1 MLNIEQLSY
10 WEKQTFFSNVDFLIV
25 GAGIVGY
32 SAAIHLRELHP
43 TSKILILEKGYLPSG
58 ASSKNAG
65 FACFGSATELIDD
78 LQHTAE
84 SLVWETVAKRWEGL
98 RYLKQLIGESDLEME
113 VNGSWDLI
121 TKPEEQT
128 VTRVRDQLSN
138 LNSEL
143 FKITGEQNVYSE
155 DPNLH
160 TKFGF
165 ENLSTS
171 FFNRLEGQINS
182 GKMIRRFY
190 QKAIE
195 QNIDVLFGI
204 NVVNYEALLHTVK
217 VNTSVGI
224 INSSNLLI
232 CVNGFAQDF
241 VKEDVHPARAQVLV
255 TEKIPNL
262 KIKGTFHYDRG
273 YYYFRNIDD
282 RILLG
287 GGRNLDFKGETSTAL
302 ATTETIMSALEQLL
316 TTVILPGR
324 KTKIEHR
331 WAGIMGVGK
340 TKAPIVKKIEPN
352 VGIGVRMGGMGVAI
366 GSLVGKDLAEMFS

>member
-10 WEKQTFFSNVDFLIV
+10 WEKQTFFKDIDFLIV

-32 SAAIHLRELHP
+32 STAIHLREIHP
-43 TSKILILEKGYLPSG
+43 SSKIVILEKGYLPSG

-78 LQHTAE
+78 LQHMEET
-84 SLVWETVAKRWEGL
+84 LVWETVAKRWEGL
-98 RYLKQLIGESDLEME
+98 RYLKQLVGESALDLE

-121 TKPEEQT
+121 TSSEEKKAIH
-128 VTRVRDQLSN
+128 VRDQLSN

-143 FKITGEQNVYSE
+143 FKITGEQGIYKE
-155 DPNLH
+155 DANLH
-160 TKFGF
+160 AKFGF

-171 FFNRLEGQINS
+171 FFNRLEGQINT

-190 QKAIE
+190 QKAVE

-204 NVVNYEALLHTVK
+204 NILNYEAFLHTVE
-217 VNTSVGI
+217 VNTSVGK

-232 CVNGFAQDF
+232 CVNGFAKEL
-241 VKEDVHPARAQVLV
+241 VNEDVHPARAQVLV

-262 KIKGTFHYDRG
+262 KIKGTFHYDKG

-287 GGRNLDFKGETSTAL
+287 GGRNLDFEGETSTEL
-302 ATTETIMSALEQLL
+302 ETTETIMSALEQLL
-316 TTVILPGR
+316 TKVILPGR

-340 TKAPIVKKIEPN
+340 TKAPIIKKIEPN